1 MEVHNEQ
8 KRIYRKNHVA
18 AFFPDRQSGKVHL
31 LPYGRAVHRQ
41 GKRSVSYYNTRK
53 QEKAA
58 VSVHSTDS
66 GKVEKMF
73 SKLFSTS
80 DDTKDF
86 RRMQA

>member
-1 MEVHNEQ
+1 M
-8 KRIYRKNHVA
+8 
-18 AFFPDRQSGKVHL
+18 
-31 LPYGRAVHRQ
+31 
-41 GKRSVSYYNTRK
+41 SYYNTRK